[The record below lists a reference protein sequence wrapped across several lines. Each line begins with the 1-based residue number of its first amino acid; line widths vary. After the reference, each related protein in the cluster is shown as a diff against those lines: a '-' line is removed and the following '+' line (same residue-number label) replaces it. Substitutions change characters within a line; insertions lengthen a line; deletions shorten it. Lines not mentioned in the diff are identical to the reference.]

1 MTCGIYLIS
10 NLINNKVYVGQSINI
25 EKRWTQHKRE
35 LRNSIHENKKLQNA
49 WNKYGEEN
57 FEFSIACECEEK
69 QLNTLEQYYVFSLES
84 YLSKGG
90 YNISLGGDGLFIKG
104 INNKM
109 NKNVYCIETKTKY
122 FSIAEASRQTG
133 IREASILQCCKG
145 NYKYAG
151 KEGSQEFHWM
161 YYEDFLKKG
170 EIINNAPRKKIEKGH
185 QVICLETGEIFNSLK
200 VAGEKYNT
208 DGSNIGACCR
218 GKRITAGEYHWMY
231 YEDYL
236 SGKVIE
242 IMPGY
247 IPPTKK
253 RKVYC
258 PELNLT
264 FNSIQ
269 EASDYTGD
277 LKSKICCC
285 CKGSRKTTNKHHW
298 QYIN

>member
-10 NLINNKVYVGQSINI
+10 NLINNKVYVGQSVNI

-35 LRNSIHENKKLQNA
+35 LRNNIHGSKKLQNA

-84 YLSKGG
+84 YLPEGG
-90 YNISLGGDGLFIKG
+90 YNISLGGEGLFIKG

-109 NKNVYCIETKTKY
+109 NKSVYCIETKIEY

-133 IREASILQCCKG
+133 IRESSILQCCKG

-151 KEGSQEFHWM
+151 KEGKQKFHWM
-161 YYEDFLKKG
+161 YYEDFLEKG
-170 EIINNAPRKKIEKGH
+170 EIIDNTPRKKIENGH
-185 QVICLETGEIFNSLK
+185 QVICIETGEVFESLK
-200 VAGEKYNT
+200 VASEKYNI
-208 DGSNIGACCR
+208 DGSNISACCR
-218 GKRITAGEYHWMY
+218 GKRTTAGEYHWMY
-231 YEDYL
+231 HEDYL
-236 SGKVIE
+236 SGKVVE
-242 IMPGY
+242 IIPNY
-247 IPPTKK
+247 VPPTKK

-277 LKSKICCC
+277 SKSKICCC
-285 CKGSRKTTNKHHW
+285 CKGTRKTINKHHW
-298 QYIN
+298 KYID

>member
-10 NLINNKVYVGQSINI
+10 NLINNKIYVGQSINI
-25 EKRWTQHKRE
+25 EKRWRQHKRE
-35 LRNSIHENKKLQNA
+35 LRNNIHENKKLQNA

-90 YNISLGGDGLFIKG
+90 YNISLGGDGLFVKG

-109 NKNVYCIETKTKY
+109 NKSVYCIETKTEY

-133 IREASILQCCKG
+133 IRETSILQCCKG

-151 KEGSQEFHWM
+151 KEGKQKFHWM
-161 YYEDFLKKG
+161 YYEDFLEKG
-170 EIINNAPRKKIEKGH
+170 EIIDNTPRKKIEKGH
-185 QVICLETGEIFNSLK
+185 QVICLETCEVFESLK
-200 VAGEKYNT
+200 VAGEKYNI

-218 GKRITAGEYHWMY
+218 GKRTTAGEYHWMY

-236 SGKVIE
+236 SGKAVE
-242 IMPGY
+242 IIPDY
-247 IPPTKK
+247 VPPTKK

-264 FNSIQ
+264 FDSIQ

-277 LKSKICCC
+277 SKSKICCC
-285 CKGSRKTTNKHHW
+285 CKGTRKTTNKHHW
-298 QYIN
+298 KYIN

>member
-1 MTCGIYLIS
+1 MTCGIYFIS
-10 NLINNKVYVGQSINI
+10 NLINNKIYVGQSINI
-25 EKRWTQHKRE
+25 EKRWIQHKRE
-35 LRNSIHENKKLQNA
+35 LRNNIHENKRLQNA
-49 WNKYGEEN
+49 WNKYKEEN

-69 QLNTLEQYYVFSLES
+69 QLNTLEQYYIFSLES
-84 YLSKGG
+84 YLPKGG

-104 INNKM
+104 VNNKM
-109 NKNVYCIETKTKY
+109 NKSVYCIETKTEY

-133 IREASILQCCKG
+133 IRETSILQCCKG

-151 KEGSQEFHWM
+151 KEGKQKFHWM
-161 YYEDFLKKG
+161 YYEDFLEKG
-170 EIINNAPRKKIEKGH
+170 EIIDNAPRKKIEKGH
-185 QVICLETGEIFNSLK
+185 QVICLETEEVFESLK
-200 VAGEKYNT
+200 IAGEKYNI

-218 GKRITAGEYHWMY
+218 GKRTTAGEYHWMY

-242 IMPGY
+242 MIPNY
-247 IPPTKK
+247 VPPTKK

-264 FNSIQ
+264 FDSIQ

-285 CKGSRKTTNKHHW
+285 CKGTRKTTNKHHW
-298 QYIN
+298 QYID

>member
-258 PELNLT
+258 PELNVT